1 MEPSVGVRWRELLKP
16 ATAGPSTDVKTLQ
29 GMLDDYQKYC
39 KEGSLVI
46 IKKQSQIQ
54 GLIETLDK
62 HAAQSVHLTSRT
74 LSEAEQAMVNLGG
87 VDILAGQVE
96 KLGQQMMALQKRLE
110 ELSNAVEQVSFSRA
124 SRMA

>member
-1 MEPSVGVRWRELLKP
+1 
-16 ATAGPSTDVKTLQ
+16 
-29 GMLDDYQKYC
+29 
-39 KEGSLVI
+39 
-46 IKKQSQIQ
+46 
-54 GLIETLDK
+54 
-62 HAAQSVHLTSRT
+62 
-74 LSEAEQAMVNLGG
+74 MVNLGG